1 MKPYVVPSGSTRP
14 EKTQANVSNCPASA
28 LLSDVVNSVGCRL
41 TLKPAFPASDW
52 ITAPSL
58 AFTESVPSIRL
69 TEIGVFSPDAF
80 TSLFARARLCF
91 GHLNVG
97 SRHAFRAGE
106 IGLQSGKFRLLKT
119 TLLIVFRS
127 SESSKA
133 LRSAECL
140 ASGVPTFWYGCLR
153 PVLLPM
159 LSVRPW

>member
-14 EKTQANVSNCPASA
+14 ENPTANVSKWPASA

-69 TEIGVFSPDAF
+69 TEIGVFSPEAL

-91 GHLNVG
+91 GHLNDG
-97 SRHAFRAGE
+97 SRHAFRTGE

-119 TLLIVFRS
+119 TRLIVPRS

-133 LRSAECL
+133 RRSPECL
-140 ASGVPTFWYGCLR
+140 ASGVPT
-153 PVLLPM
+153 
-159 LSVRPW
+159 